1 MFFLLPC
8 NKFDFDVIKNEHEQ
22 TSLMK
27 RQLGFRGHLDLEPV
41 QQFSQT
47 DLHLIHRKPLTDAG
61 PISTSK
67 SSESERNNV
76 ARIFSQK
83 SFWLELFR
91 LREKF
96 FIVMRR
102 PGRNENSGSLF
113 ELDSVD
119 FNIFGA
125 QSEIVS
131 GRPVQS

>member
-1 MFFLLPC
+1 MFFLLPG

-27 RQLGFRGHLDLEPV
+27 LQLGFWGHLDPEPV

-47 DLHLIHRKPLTDAG
+47 DLHLIHCKPLTNAG
-61 PISTSK
+61 PVSTSE

-76 ARIFSQK
+76 ARIFFQE
-83 SFWLELFR
+83 SFRLKLFR
-91 LREKF
+91 LGEKF

-102 PGRNENSGSLF
+102 QGWNENSGSLL
-113 ELDSVD
+113 ELDSID